1 MELPNKLKIQQLREE
16 SELKCFYQENM
27 TSCNP
32 LQKACLFNITADPCE
47 FYNLIDEV
55 YYIIIYY
62 LFSYKL

>member
-55 YYIIIYY
+55 
-62 LFSYKL
+62 